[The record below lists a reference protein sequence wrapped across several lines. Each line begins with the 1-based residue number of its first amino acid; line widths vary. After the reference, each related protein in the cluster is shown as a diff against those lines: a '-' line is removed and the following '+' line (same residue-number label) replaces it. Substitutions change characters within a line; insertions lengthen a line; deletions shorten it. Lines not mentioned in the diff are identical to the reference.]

1 LDFNDFPPPVKTG
14 GYKYFAPLEREGGR
28 AQSATISLVPEAWCT
43 RAAQDEV
50 RLGERNP
57 GLRSFPNQEFAAADG
72 VLHLANFTPPIWVE
86 PFFYNCGIILLEIA

>member
-50 RLGERNP
+50 RRGEWNP
-57 GLRSFPNQEFAAADG
+57 GYWISSEPRRAAFY
-72 VLHLANFTPPIWVE
+72 VSQISPCQFEVE